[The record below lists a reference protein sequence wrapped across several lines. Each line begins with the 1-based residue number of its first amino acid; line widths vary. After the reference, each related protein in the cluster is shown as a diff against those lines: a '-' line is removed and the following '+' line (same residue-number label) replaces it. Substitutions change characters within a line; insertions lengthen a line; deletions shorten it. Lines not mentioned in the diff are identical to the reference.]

1 MATKKELEI
10 LLKDNCYVK
19 GITNDCGIMYTDEFY
34 RKLNEKLESG
44 TNSLEAYAALG
55 FDVDVLGENRAYAA
69 CKRAKQKVVTAK
81 KQIKYVCGTK
91 PMSEMGQM
99 TPEEELAYL
108 RSRVHVLENMLECK
122 KNAQIFIRW
131 HFHLRRKKNRILLL
145 NGIL

>member
-34 RKLNEKLESG
+34 RKLNEKLEIG
-44 TNSLEAYAALG
+44 MNSLEAYATFG
-55 FDVDVLGENRAYAA
+55 FDVNVLGENRAYAA

-122 KNAQIFIRW
+122 KKRPDIYQMAFPSS
-131 HFHLRRKKNRILLL
+131 KKEK
-145 NGIL
+145 

>member
-1 MATKKELEI
+1 M
-10 LLKDNCYVK
+10 
-19 GITNDCGIMYTDEFY
+19 
-34 RKLNEKLESG
+34 
-44 TNSLEAYAALG
+44 G

-122 KNAQIFIRW
+122 KKRPDIYQMAFPSS
-131 HFHLRRKKNRILLL
+131 KKEK
-145 NGIL
+145 